1 VSPIRLDG
9 LSPGR
14 RFQERAMSRQPHDR
28 TERSETDA
36 RLGRAWREHRRYVLD
51 IALRML
57 GDLGDAEDVVQEA
70 FTRLFRTDIDELED
84 VRAWLVTV
92 VSRLCLDQLR
102 SVRRQRQAPLD
113 TDGGREPIPSASSVA
128 GLGDPRARGAAAA
141 GAPGVDPA
149 DRVTL
154 DDSVRL
160 ALQVMLQ
167 RLSPAE
173 RTAFVLHD
181 VFRLSFDDIAGIVGR
196 SPAACRQL
204 ASRARRQVRSDA
216 NPARFT
222 VESPE
227 QRAVTERFIAACT
240 TGDIEALL
248 AVLDPDVAGQADI
261 GGRVGL
267 LPPVVGRDAVVRGI
281 LVFFGP
287 DSGMTLL
294 SVPTPGQP
302 SVLAL
307 REDGDAFA
315 LVTLTIEHGA
325 VEHIHSVVDPAQLA
339 PVNDALRG

>member
-1 VSPIRLDG
+1 
-9 LSPGR
+9 
-14 RFQERAMSRQPHDR
+14 MSRQPHDR

-70 FTRLFRTDIDELED
+70 FTRLFRTDIDELEN
-84 VRAWLVTV
+84 VRGWLVTV

-102 SVRRQRQAPLD
+102 SARRTRQDALDAVGTPAAP
-113 TDGGREPIPSASSVA
+113 P
-128 GLGDPRARGAAAA
+128 A
-141 GAPGVDPA
+141 GAPVGTSVGNDPV

-181 VFRLSFDDIAGIVGR
+181 VFQLSFDDIAGIVGR

-216 NPARFT
+216 HPARFT
-222 VESPE
+222 VESAE

-248 AVLDPDVAGQADI
+248 AVLDPDVAGQADV
-261 GGRVGL
+261 GGPVGL
-267 LPPVVGRDAVVRGI
+267 LPPVVGRDAVARGL

-325 VEHIHSVVDPAQLA
+325 VEHIHSVADPEQLA